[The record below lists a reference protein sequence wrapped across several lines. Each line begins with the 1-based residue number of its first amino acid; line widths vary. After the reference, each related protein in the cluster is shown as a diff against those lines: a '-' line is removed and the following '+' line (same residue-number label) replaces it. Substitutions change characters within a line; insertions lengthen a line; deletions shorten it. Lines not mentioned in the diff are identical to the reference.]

1 MYILVGSLEDIIIQS
16 NIFKHILHTNYDL
29 KAEIGGNTHCHM
41 LLFPQHTYN
50 SYILIAISLLRY
62 CLAGIIKK

>member
-41 LLFPQHTYN
+41 LLFPQHT
-50 SYILIAISLLRY
+50 
-62 CLAGIIKK
+62 